1 MRALCE
7 RKPYDGI
14 RISLPEFKCVPQLV
28 LLYDLAGR
36 VPPLLQAFD
45 SASDRPDNTLLDS
58 LSTLQEQFEIWLN
71 TAPVIERQNGNI
83 PSDLED
89 SVQSDRAR
97 ASLWYLTR
105 ESLCRIC
112 LLLVAECVDAL
123 LNHKSMVGHL
133 DRTAETRAL
142 QLRCNIE
149 SLAHV
154 VESPVSVARAVNAPL
169 HFLTRYYAQ
178 AGDTSGLEWCAQF
191 KGDIHKSVPWLRW
204 DVLLPWG
211 LLTVHETP
219 MFNG

>member
-7 RKPYDGI
+7 RKPYHGI
-14 RISLPEFKCVPQLV
+14 QISLPEFKCVPQLV
-28 LLYDLAGR
+28 LLYYLAGR
-36 VPPLLQAFD
+36 VPQLLQAFD
-45 SASDRPDNTLLDS
+45 SSSDRPEHALLDG
-58 LSTLQEQFEIWLN
+58 LSTLQEQFEIWLS
-71 TAPVIERQNGNI
+71 TAPMIERQDGNV

-123 LNHKSMVGHL
+123 LHHQSPVTHPDCAAGTH
-133 DRTAETRAL
+133 AV
-142 QLRCNIE
+142 QLRRNIQ
-149 SLAHV
+149 SLARV
-154 VESPVSVARAVNAPL
+154 AESPVSIARAVNAPL

-178 AGDTSGLEWCAQF
+178 VGDTSGLRWCAQF

-219 MFNG
+219 MFTG